1 MWRGSGTDGFGIR
14 AICNMLCSYQIV
26 EIVGFVDFLHC
37 DRVFLIA
44 GGKCFIGK
52 DWRIG
57 TQPTFRDV
65 YSRYVNFCLI
75 QENKLFRGY

>member
-1 MWRGSGTDGFGIR
+1 MGLGGMASAFGPF
-14 AICNMLCSYQIV
+14 ATCSVHIKIV

-44 GGKCFIGK
+44 EGKCFSGK

-65 YSRYVNFCLI
+65 YRRYVNFCPI